1 MATRWKGRHL
11 ASCKIQE
18 EQRKQLRAFA
28 QQTEA
33 YAAVSALIL
42 NQDVTVSADR
52 QI

>member
-1 MATRWKGRHL
+1 MAIRWKGRHL

-28 QQTEA
+28 QQTEV
-33 YAAVSALIL
+33 YAAVSALI
-42 NQDVTVSADR
+42 NQDVTVSADW